1 MQKGGQDL
9 SQGMDDA
16 MGHVL
21 CTGAKLKHRK
31 NLRQRINGQPEPLHL
46 RMAAQPGAEFVQLEV
61 RDPKMAEGTLVQGL
75 CMFPSASEPGR
86 NGGLTKAE
94 DPLGSR
100 RVEPF
105 SQRREHHCNVMRGGF
120 QTIQR
125 RIASSTER
133 GTASLAA
140 EGLDLL
146 SLTMLAI
153 PNEGMDVS
161 ISHAEVLTLLIETGI
176 ALRVY
181 AFGSS

>member
-75 CMFPSASEPGR
+75 CMFPSASE
-86 NGGLTKAE
+86 K
-94 DPLGSR
+94 GS
-100 RVEPF
+100 
-105 SQRREHHCNVMRGGF
+105 
-120 QTIQR
+120 
-125 RIASSTER
+125 
-133 GTASLAA
+133 
-140 EGLDLL
+140 
-146 SLTMLAI
+146 
-153 PNEGMDVS
+153 
-161 ISHAEVLTLLIETGI
+161 
-176 ALRVY
+176 
-181 AFGSS
+181 